1 MLFKAKRELIAEVER
16 LKSENVELVRK
27 GENDAANVT
36 EGAEIAVEAARLMEE
51 AKKELVEAKA
61 EITKLKKMVR
71 EQSEADLLI
80 NALKAVGMIK
90 DSGGTDY
97 QQEAGR
103 LERQR
108 EAAKQ
113 RAFQGNGLGACGQ
126 AGYNTSSCSHRW
138 PPGY

>member
-1 MLFKAKRELIAEVER
+1 MLFKAKRELVAEVER
-16 LKSENVELVRK
+16 LKSENVSLM
-27 GENDAANVT
+27 AA
-36 EGAEIAVEAARLMEE
+36 GKIAVSKARREE
-51 AKKELVEAKA
+51 AKRVEEVLRNKEA

-80 NALKAVGMIK
+80 NALKAVGVIK

-113 RAFQGNGLGACGQ
+113 RAFQGSGLSARGQ
-126 AGYNTSSCSHRW
+126 AGYNTSSCSDRW